1 MQQVVGMWVGAM
13 VFAVLAA
20 APAIADGPRI
30 AQIKTASGEAS
41 IVRGEAR
48 IAAKPGD
55 ALYVSDIIETGPSGT
70 IGITFVDNTVFS
82 AGPGSRLTV
91 QEFRFDSS
99 NFRGEMLA
107 NLRTGTLTVVSGDIT
122 RSSPGAMKI
131 ITPTST
137 LGVRGTTFAIR
148 VY

>member
-1 MQQVVGMWVGAM
+1 MRQVVGMWVGAM